1 DDRPL
6 FRDDLS
12 AHELYANRIRYYRMS
27 DLTIEI
33 REDETPIEIV
43 ERLVLELPKSVLD
56 AARKSAWRR
65 A

>member
-1 DDRPL
+1 
-6 FRDDLS
+6 
-12 AHELYANRIRYYRMS
+12 MS

-33 REDETPIEIV
+33 REEETPSEIV

-56 AARKSAWRR
+56 STRKSAWKPAGRR